1 MIRIFD
7 FILSLIAIIFLLP
20 IFILIIPILKFTGE
34 GEVFYYQSR
43 IGFKG
48 KKFYIIKFA
57 TMKKDSPNLEGGMLT
72 IDNDPRILPLG
83 HFLRATKI
91 NELPQIFNILLGNMS
106 IIGPRPLTEEIIS
119 YYDQESRDI
128 ILSSKPG
135 LSGIGSIIF
144 RSEQEI
150 LSETDNIHKYYSEEI
165 APYKMELEKWYIYN
179 KSLLLNI
186 KLILVTINAV
196 IFKASQL
203 HWRIF
208 NNLPNPPQSLKQKI
222 GFPNGN

>member
-83 HFLRATKI
+83 HF
-91 NELPQIFNILLGNMS
+91 
-106 IIGPRPLTEEIIS
+106 
-119 YYDQESRDI
+119 
-128 ILSSKPG
+128 
-135 LSGIGSIIF
+135 
-144 RSEQEI
+144 
-150 LSETDNIHKYYSEEI
+150 
-165 APYKMELEKWYIYN
+165 
-179 KSLLLNI
+179 
-186 KLILVTINAV
+186 
-196 IFKASQL
+196 
-203 HWRIF
+203 
-208 NNLPNPPQSLKQKI
+208 
-222 GFPNGN
+222 

>member
-135 LSGIGSIIF
+135 LW
-144 RSEQEI
+144 E
-150 LSETDNIHKYYSEEI
+150 
-165 APYKMELEKWYIYN
+165 
-179 KSLLLNI
+179 
-186 KLILVTINAV
+186 
-196 IFKASQL
+196 
-203 HWRIF
+203 
-208 NNLPNPPQSLKQKI
+208 
-222 GFPNGN
+222 